1 MKSIPVAVL
10 LCTLVLSGCGV
21 AANPPMTSAPPMA
34 RSASPQAASFEAWK
48 AQFRSRALAEGI
60 RPQVLDAAFGG
71 VTKNLEV
78 VRLDGAQAEF
88 TKPIW
93 EYLDSAV
100 SADRINTG
108 RAKAGSLDSTL
119 SAIERRF
126 GVQRQYIVAIW
137 GMETNYGGYRGS
149 IPVIESLSTL
159 AYEGR
164 RRDFAEE
171 QLIAALKII
180 QAGDITPQRMNG
192 SWAGAMG
199 HTQFIPTSYLSYA
212 VDFTGDG
219 RRDVWSDNPTD
230 ALASAANYLASAGW
244 EPGRPWGVEVRLPQG
259 FDYSQAD
266 QANRRP
272 VAEWRARGVTAVDGS
287 ALPDHGSAAILVPAG
302 ASGPAF
308 AVYQNF
314 FVIKKYN
321 NATSYAMG
329 VGHLGDRIAGAG
341 PFRAPWPRS
350 ERTLS
355 RSETQDMQRRL
366 TAIGYDTGGTDGIVG
381 PDTMNAIRQF
391 QAANDLTPDGFASA
405 ALLQKLR

>member
-1 MKSIPVAVL
+1 L
-10 LCTLVLSGCGV
+10 LSALVLSGCGV

-34 RSASPQAASFEAWK
+34 RSATPQAASFGAWQV
-48 AQFRSRALAEGI
+48 AFRSRALSEGI
-60 RPQVLDAAFGG
+60 RPEVFDAAFRG
-71 VTKNLEV
+71 VTENLEV
-78 VRLDGAQAEF
+78 VRLDGRQAEF

-100 SADRINTG
+100 SADRISTG
-108 RAKAGSLDSTL
+108 RAKASQLEATL
-119 SAIERRF
+119 AAIERRF
-126 GVQRQYIVAIW
+126 GVQRQYVLAIW

-149 IPVIESLSTL
+149 IPVIESLATL

-171 QLIAALKII
+171 QLIGALKII
-180 QAGDITPQRMNG
+180 QAGDITPERMKG

-219 RRDVWSDNPTD
+219 RRDVWSDDPTD

-244 EPGRPWGVEVRLPQG
+244 EAGRPWGVEVRLPQG
-259 FDYSQAD
+259 FDYAQAD
-266 QANRRP
+266 QGNLRP
-272 VAEWRARGVTAVDGS
+272 VAEWRAKGVTAADGS

-308 AVYQNF
+308 AVFQNF

-341 PFRAPWPRS
+341 PFRGAWPRG
-350 ERTLS
+350 ERALS
-355 RSETQDMQRRL
+355 RSETEDMQRRL
-366 TAIGYDTGGTDGIVG
+366 TAKGFDTGGTDGIVG
-381 PDTMNAIRQF
+381 PDTISAIRRF
-391 QAANDLTPDGFASA
+391 QAANGMTPDGFASA
-405 ALLQKLR
+405 ALLQRLR